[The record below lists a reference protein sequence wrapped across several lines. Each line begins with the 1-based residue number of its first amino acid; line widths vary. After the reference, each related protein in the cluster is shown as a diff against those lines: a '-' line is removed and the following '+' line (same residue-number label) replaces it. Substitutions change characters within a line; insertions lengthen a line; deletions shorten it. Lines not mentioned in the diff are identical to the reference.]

1 MYCTSSKIHLI
12 VATAEAEV
20 FYAEELES
28 AHPHTHTPN
37 THLCAHERAQNR
49 RVLEMATSLY
59 DRDRNPRESA
69 AFFQGVSDD
78 MPVTYNTLHKSG
90 VSGRLDSYF
99 NFFFQFLFDLFI
111 FLSLFYKYVF
121 FHIEGDGFAY
131 TAAQDKNWTSLYF
144 TFIKN

>member
-1 MYCTSSKIHLI
+1 MYCTSYKIHLI

-28 AHPHTHTPN
+28 AHPQTCTQPAHPH
-37 THLCAHERAQNR
+37 THLCAHERTQNH
-49 RVLEMATSLY
+49 RVLEMVTSLY
-59 DRDRNPRESA
+59 VRDRNPRGSA

-78 MPVTYNTLHKSG
+78 MPVTYNTLHKSDLILI
-90 VSGRLDSYF
+90 SIFFF
-99 NFFFQFLFDLFI
+99 NFCSIYLFFYYYFI
-111 FLSLFYKYVF
+111 NMSF
-121 FHIEGDGFAY
+121 FHIEGDSFAY